1 MKSTRRL
8 ASFALGF
15 SLLVAACGGA
25 QQPVPAAAPAGG
37 EPPPAAPLPAT
48 PVTEPGAAA
57 PSDAPKVAY
66 VTPETNPQPGDG
78 NDFKA
83 ELGVLFRVLACAGET
98 PVPKHLDQ
106 TVVDAH
112 CARAN
117 GLKQTYKERYIP
129 KAGPFFDGIRPKNL
143 PPTVVYPFGGGDL
156 LSALLV
162 FPDALEITTISLEY
176 AGDPRGFT
184 AKKDKKV
191 LEKGLKLV
199 DDSYQTLLRGDWNW
213 TRNMEALQAAGVPE
227 QLGYAL
233 VALSI
238 HGYEPLSLRYFRLA
252 ADGTVDYL
260 DKKEIEALAD
270 RRPEAL
276 RLWGAPDYSKAFSN
290 AEIRFQ
296 KPGGPVKVFRH
307 MAANLSN
314 KGMREESAALLPHL
328 EKKGPISATT
338 RAASHLLWEP
348 AFSTIR
354 DYLAKNLVWM
364 PSDSTGLTAK
374 DAAAAGLVQEF
385 YGTFAGMYKPSDQDK
400 RPEEPD
406 LAFQKLFKEKSKTTL
421 DFLYGYSDNRR
432 VDASVPRMGHVIVT
446 RRP

>member
-8 ASFALGF
+8 GFSALGF
-15 SLLVAACGGA
+15 SVLLAACGGA
-25 QQPVPAAAPAGG
+25 PQPGPAAPPAAAPPPAAS
-37 EPPPAAPLPAT
+37 PPPAPSAPA
-48 PVTEPGAAA
+48 AAA
-57 PSDAPKVAY
+57 PAEAPKAY
-66 VTPETNPQPGDG
+66 AVPDTNPQPGEGHDY
-78 NDFKA
+78 KT
-83 ELGVLFRVLACAGET
+83 ELGVLFRVLACAGQT
-98 PVPKHLDQ
+98 PVPKHVDQ
-106 TVVDAH
+106 AVVDAH
-112 CARAN
+112 CVRLN

-162 FPDALEITTISLEY
+162 FPDGLEVTTISLEY
-176 AGDPRGFT
+176 AGDPRGFM

-191 LEKGLKLV
+191 LEKGLKLA

-213 TRNMEALQAAGVPE
+213 TRNMEALQQAGVPE

-233 VALSI
+233 VALAI
-238 HGYEPLSLRYFRLA
+238 HGYEPLSLRFFRFN
-252 ADGTVDYL
+252 ADGTLDYL
-260 DKKEIEALAD
+260 DDKEIEALAD

-307 MAANLSN
+307 VAANLSN

-374 DAAAAGLVQEF
+374 DAAAAGLVQDF
-385 YGTFAGMYKPSDQDK
+385 YGTFEGMYKPSDQDK

>member
-8 ASFALGF
+8 AFSALGF
-15 SLLVAACGGA
+15 SFLLAACGGA
-25 QQPVPAAAPAGG
+25 SQPAPAAPAPAAPAPTPAPAAPAEPAAAAPA
-37 EPPPAAPLPAT
+37 EPAKTYAVP
-48 PVTEPGAAA
+48 
-57 PSDAPKVAY
+57 D
-66 VTPETNPQPGDG
+66 TNPQPGEG
-78 NDFKA
+78 RDFKE
-83 ELGVLFRVLACAGET
+83 ELGVLFRVLACSGKT
-98 PVPKHLDQ
+98 PLPKHVDQ
-106 TVVDAH
+106 GVVDAH
-112 CARAN
+112 CARTNA
-117 GLKQTYKERYIP
+117 LMATYKERYIP

-176 AGDPRGFT
+176 AGDPRGFM
-184 AKKDKKV
+184 AKKDKKL
-191 LEKGLKLV
+191 LEQGLKLI
-199 DDSYQTLLRGDWNW
+199 DDSFTTQLRGDWNW
-213 TRNMEALQAAGVPE
+213 TRNMEALQKAGVPE

-238 HGYEPLSLRYFRLA
+238 HGYEPISLRFFRFN
-252 ADGTVDYL
+252 ADGSLDYL
-260 DKKEIEALAD
+260 DDKEIEALAD
-270 RRPEAL
+270 KRPEAL
-276 RLWGAPDYSKAFSN
+276 RQWGAPDYSKAFSN

-307 MAANLSN
+307 VAANLSN
-314 KGMREESAALLPHL
+314 KGMREESAPLLPHL

-348 AFSTIR
+348 AFSVIR
-354 DYLAKNLVWM
+354 DYLTKNLVWM
-364 PSDSTGLTAK
+364 PSDSSGITAK
-374 DAAAAGLVQEF
+374 DAAAAGLVQDF
-385 YGTFAGMYKPSDQDK
+385 YGTFEGMYKPSDQDK

-406 LAFQKLFKEKSKTTL
+406 LAFQKLFKEKSKTSL

>member
-1 MKSTRRL
+1 MKSTRCHSSL
-8 ASFALGF
+8 ALGF
-15 SLLVAACGGA
+15 SFLLAACGGA
-25 QQPVPAAAPAGG
+25 PQPAPAAPPAAEPIPATPPAAPPPGPAAAPA
-37 EPPPAAPLPAT
+37 E
-48 PVTEPGAAA
+48 
-57 PSDAPKVAY
+57 APKVAY
-66 VTPETNPQPGDG
+66 VVPDTNPQPGEG
-78 NDFKA
+78 RDFKA
-83 ELGVLFRVLACAGET
+83 ELGVLFRVLACAGST
-98 PVPKHLDQ
+98 PIPKHLDQ
-106 TVVDAH
+106 AVVDAH
-112 CARAN
+112 CVRAN
-117 GLKQTYKERYIP
+117 GLKQTYKDRYIP

-162 FPDALEITTISLEY
+162 FPDALELTTISLEY

-184 AKKDKKV
+184 SKKDKKI
-191 LEKGLKLV
+191 LEKGLKLA

-213 TRNMEALQAAGVPE
+213 TRNMEALQQAGVPE

-233 VALSI
+233 IALSI
-238 HGYEPLSLRYFRLA
+238 FGYEPTSLRFFRLS
-252 ADGTVDYL
+252 ADGAVDYL
-260 DKKEIEALAD
+260 DDKELESLAD

-296 KPGGPVKVFRH
+296 KPGGPMKVFRH

-314 KGMREESAALLPHL
+314 KGMREESAPLLPHL

-348 AFSTIR
+348 AFSVIR

-374 DAAAAGLVQEF
+374 DAAAAGLVQDF
-385 YGTFAGMYKPSDQDK
+385 YGTFEGMYKPSDQDK

-406 LAFQKLFKEKSKTTL
+406 LEFQKLFKQKSKTSL
-421 DFLYGYSDNRR
+421 DFLYGYSDARR